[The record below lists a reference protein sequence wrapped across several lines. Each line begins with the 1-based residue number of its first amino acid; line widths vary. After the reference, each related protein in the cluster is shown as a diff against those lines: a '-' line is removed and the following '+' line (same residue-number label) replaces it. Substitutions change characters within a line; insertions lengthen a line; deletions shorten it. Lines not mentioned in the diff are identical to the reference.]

1 MDQEEREFNLA
12 ELLKSLPRF
21 HHSFSEEQEETASP
35 RRQLDNVLESII
47 TDDRTQFIRH
57 LELLFRCQTSPN
69 NDARA
74 METQCR
80 SSSPDRKT
88 VLDLLHSCCEFD
100 SVECAAALL
109 NGEVGVVPLVNGT
122 DSRGRTPLHTAAEA
136 HAPRCVELLLKKH
149 ARTDL
154 RIKDG
159 RRLLALDLSLCS
171 SRMDVVWNPE
181 EYSVEDLVVCLG
193 QKDLTVVRLLSE
205 KTKEIADVAY
215 AQGMEGRVV
224 SFATLLMVAPE
235 KIKGSIMALRDAD
248 SGCKEKTTIY
258 KSLIREALALGREE
272 TGPVR
277 VAKRTCPLTKAE
289 CNEKRKLLLCEI
301 ELLQLSGVVSPYGCM
316 DRKVISPLI
325 LAIQAGDETIIQLL
339 LKTNFEINDADAEGN
354 SALHWCVKTS
364 KISSQQQMKILH
376 LLRKSGAQVS
386 QKNKL
391 GLTAVH
397 LAAAQGNLEAL
408 EVLIHE
414 DLDSINSKTETG
426 ETPLFFAVKNDR
438 MECADLL
445 LRHGAITEVL
455 NLRRQRP
462 IDMAKSQDMRFMLNS
477 SNIILMNRAPPI
489 PQRCITLS
497 EGDDSLPELKG
508 EFNLMDEDTP
518 TERGSTRHFANHEE
532 ELQPIQQGQSITP
545 PEQKRK
551 IFVGGLPPTLD
562 SDSLGRIFEEH
573 FGPVEDAIVIGYLT
587 ENQVHSRGFGL
598 VVFKHEKSVSAALQ
612 VRYITICGKQVEI
625 KRAVQYPRCPLPPLD
640 LMKNIQN
647 DEQEL
652 NDKTQRQAPASDGM
666 KVDKPK
672 SEQMS
677 WVDRLLRG
685 QPKVYTSDSHPP
697 TTTCSKDKST
707 PSWLRIFRKWLPRLL
722 QDLSRKGS
730 EEHYPLSSL
739 KGDFRA
745 KFGMELDH
753 ASLGFLKLSEFM
765 RSFPELCQLKVVPVG
780 SPGPSNH
787 MVLVPNLHKPL
798 QPPKV
803 SSTPSA
809 ANSIDRSSQGF
820 SSELESPVTC
830 IAEDNNMQDLVTG
843 NSIEKHIS
851 NDINSKVL
859 KCKPYELF
867 CPQTTRVT
875 DDERGASEGRLLL
888 RLQKHLVLE
897 ALSRR
902 RDSPY
907 SFFLRDISF
916 YMDYKSSVLRGCCFA
931 CKTRKMI
938 WANFP
943 CQHLLWCND
952 CKLEAVKAAGDSQHK
967 CVICD
972 RKVQRIDPI
981 PSAENSRPSCRDLLN
996 TSW

>member
-1 MDQEEREFNLA
+1 MQQTHGRHRRLILCSLSHGSESIFIAHYLRTRSQEEREFNLA

-364 KISSQQQMKILH
+364 KISSQQQMKYCSSPLKSPYSYNCPMSDHCSLILRILH

-408 EVLIHE
+408 E
-414 DLDSINSKTETG
+414 
-426 ETPLFFAVKNDR
+426 
-438 MECADLL
+438 
-445 LRHGAITEVL
+445 
-455 NLRRQRP
+455 
-462 IDMAKSQDMRFMLNS
+462 
-477 SNIILMNRAPPI
+477 
-489 PQRCITLS
+489 RCITLS

-996 TSW
+996 TVTSSF